1 MQPRTAQHPHRR
13 RHGVDADADPPE
25 TESDELPEVP
35 PVRSG
40 YGSRCFVRRV
50 PGEVQ
55 EHESARGAE
64 QVQQPRPAGE
74 LEPTERRCDE
84 QHRRR
89 HEQHQGCPGG
99 TVEGLWFHS
108 ATLAGASR
116 SAASCRCDSIRRH
129 ILPLTRILRAE
140 RFHISFGIPEARM
153 LGCSHAPRH
162 PFIPVHCRR
171 PRAHRLHCGSR
182 STSHRIT
189 TTMDRGCHRRGVD
202 PSLRLGAHE
211 TLPWAA
217 NPVWLAT
224 RPADHGAQVAS
235 VALGSS
241 DDAFTLSDNAPDL
254 LDVRVSSAET
264 PATPQSIASGLT
276 HATIRG
282 ADLIVVALSTG
293 DDSPLLRQAVQHADT
308 AGAVV
313 VSSLRNELV
322 GTVSYPADYPTVL
335 AISSIDSAA
344 RRSITSPRDGDLS
357 DLGVD
362 VLAQTADGRSQLT
375 SGTSVATASAARSIM
390 QCADPDH
397 SAEQV
402 LKLAERSGLKDDRHV
417 PVLRCPERNKR

>member
-1 MQPRTAQHPHRR
+1 MRRGILSSLFIAAVLGLIVCLATPGAPRSESPRR
-13 RHGVDADADPPE
+13 WTVAVVDGGVD
-25 TESDELPEVP
+25 
-35 PVRSG
+35 R
-40 YGSRCFVRRV
+40 
-50 PGEVQ
+50 
-55 EHESARGAE
+55 
-64 QVQQPRPAGE
+64 
-74 LEPTERRCDE
+74 
-84 QHRRR
+84 
-89 HEQHQGCPGG
+89 
-99 TVEGLWFHS
+99 
-108 ATLAGASR
+108 
-116 SAASCRCDSIRRH
+116 
-129 ILPLTRILRAE
+129 
-140 RFHISFGIPEARM
+140 
-153 LGCSHAPRH
+153 
-162 PFIPVHCRR
+162 
-171 PRAHRLHCGSR
+171 
-182 STSHRIT
+182 
-189 TTMDRGCHRRGVD
+189 
-202 PSLRLGAHE
+202 SLRLGAHE
-211 TLPWAA
+211 TLSWAA
-217 NPVWLAT
+217 NPAWLAT

-241 DDAFTLSDNAPDL
+241 DDEFALSEDAPDL
-254 LDVRVSSAET
+254 IDVRVSSAAT

-276 HATIRG
+276 HATVRG

-335 AISSIDSAA
+335 AISSIDAAA

-375 SGTSVATASAARSIM
+375 SGTSIATASAARSIM

-397 SAEQV
+397 SAEQI